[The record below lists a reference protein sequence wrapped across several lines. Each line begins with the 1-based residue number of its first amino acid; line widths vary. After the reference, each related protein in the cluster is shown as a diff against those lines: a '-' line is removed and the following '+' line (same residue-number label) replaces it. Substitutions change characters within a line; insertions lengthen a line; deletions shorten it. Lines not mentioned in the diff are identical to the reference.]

1 MFRFKLSE
9 VYGQSIINE
18 TASIPAH
25 LLGKLNFNCKLQSD
39 VNGRKNGSF
48 TPYLFKSELCQAS
61 NRKQE
66 LKTFIICKAGV

>member
-25 LLGKLNFNCKLQSD
+25 LLGKLNFNCKLQPD

-48 TPYLFKSELCQAS
+48 PPYLFKTELCQAL
-61 NRKQE
+61 NKN
-66 LKTFIICKAGV
+66 KN